1 MPIYTIGHSNHHADE
16 FCQLLEQHGIDCVCD
31 VRSMPY
37 SRFAEQF
44 NREAIKDTLNKRGIR
59 YLFLGKELGARRTEK
74 ELVTGDL
81 VDFEKV
87 AASEEFL
94 SGIERIKSGV
104 EKGYRIA
111 LMCAEKEPIECHRTI
126 LVSRVLFEIGFE
138 VFHIV
143 AEGQILE
150 HRHLEEALLD
160 KYFPRRD
167 QISMFGADTTD
178 NLLRQAYKKANEE
191 MGYRS
196 GDEDQ

>member
-1 MPIYTIGHSNHHADE
+1 MAIYTIGHSNHHPDE

-31 VRSMPY
+31 VRSIPY

-59 YLFLGKELGARRTEK
+59 YLFLGKELGARRTESD
-74 ELVTGDL
+74 LFTGDL

-87 AASEEFL
+87 AVSAEFL
-94 SGIERIKSGV
+94 LGIERVKRGV

-126 LVSRVLFEIGFE
+126 LVSRALFEIGFE

-143 AEGQILE
+143 ASGQILE

-160 KYFPRRD
+160 KYFPQRD
-167 QISMFGADTTD
+167 QINMFSTDTPGHY
-178 NLLRQAYKKANEE
+178 LQQAYKKANEE
-191 MGYRS
+191 IGHRI
-196 GDEDQ
+196 GDEVQ